1 MIHCPLT
8 LIISKVNLTAV
19 FFNAECDQLM
29 PIEDLN
35 EEDDS
40 PFPSL
45 KEAEDMAKEASKQ
58 LCVKRNLNELPVHVS
73 ANNVKP
79 ITSK

>member
-1 MIHCPLT
+1 
-8 LIISKVNLTAV
+8 
-19 FFNAECDQLM
+19 M

-45 KEAEDMAKEASKQ
+45 KEAEEMAMEASKKM
-58 LCVKRNLNELPVHVS
+58 CVKRNLNELPVHVS
-73 ANNVKP
+73 TIYHLERIYQIIGSIKMVDLTCFSHFVIQFVNFAP
-79 ITSK
+79 S

>member
-1 MIHCPLT
+1 
-8 LIISKVNLTAV
+8 
-19 FFNAECDQLM
+19 M

-45 KEAEDMAKEASKQ
+45 KEAEEMAKEASKTI
-58 LCVKRNLNELPVHVS
+58 CVKRNLNELPVHVS
-73 ANNVKP
+73 TIPTYVH
-79 ITSK
+79 I

>member
-1 MIHCPLT
+1 
-8 LIISKVNLTAV
+8 
-19 FFNAECDQLM
+19 M

-45 KEAEDMAKEASKQ
+45 KEAEEMAMEASKKI
-58 LCVKRNLNELPVHVS
+58 CVKRNLNELPVHVS
-73 ANNVKP
+73 TIQKESL
-79 ITSK
+79 IH